1 MSDITEN
8 RIKVNKFLNNLYKY
22 IKHYFR
28 YVDREMF
35 FSESESKSL
44 ETRLGLNIPVYKIL
58 TMCYKYTRE
67 TQYTLYTKEMMPD
80 NKIYYSQSSSIDIL
94 AGLYFPNH
102 DIGDKIDIYI
112 EDDSMFPP
120 IKISTIIVDDKNR
133 IYLPIDDEYFIN
145 ICQLVYQY
153 ITIHT
158 NKPFYIVSMILNCK
172 IRNSVREYRNVS
184 YFLKRQKKYVYIDNN
199 TVLHLIDYPSIN
211 LYQED
216 EIDSA
221 IIIQRAWKRYKERKI
236 YTKWSNHI
244 EEVNTEIRLLP
255 DIGIEYFNAL
265 NEFIFYSKTI

>member
-8 RIKVNKFLNNLYKY
+8 RVKVNKFLNNLYKY
-22 IKHYFR
+22 IRHYFR

-44 ETRLGLNIPVYKIL
+44 ETRCGLDIEQYKL
-58 TMCYKYTRE
+58 VVMYYKYTRE
-67 TQYTLYTKEMMPD
+67 TQYTLYTKEMTPD
-80 NKIYYSQSSSIDIL
+80 NKIRLSRELTDIL

-112 EDDSMFPP
+112 EDGRYSP

-145 ICQLVYQY
+145 ICQLMYQY

-158 NKPFYIVSMILNCK
+158 NKPFYIVSMILNMK
-172 IRNSVREYRNVS
+172 SRNLVFDHRHVS

-199 TVLHLIDYPSIN
+199 TVLHLIDCPSIN

-216 EIDSA
+216 EIGSA
-221 IIIQRAWKRYKERKI
+221 IIIQRVWKRYKERQI